1 MSRHGT
7 LVLVTTA
14 VIASAC
20 APRKATQ
27 GSAAADTAAIVTPG
41 KSSRLPVVPLD
52 SATIYRLCAKP
63 DSVYAGKAECVLN
76 DQGLP
81 LETVPPRPLPP
92 ASRTPPP
99 LA

>member
-1 MSRHGT
+1 MSRHGV
-7 LVLVTTA
+7 LVLATV
-14 VIASAC
+14 VMASAC
-20 APRKATQ
+20 TPPSTAK
-27 GSAAADTAAIVTPG
+27 GSSAADTAAIVTPG
-41 KSSRLPVVPLD
+41 TSSRLPVVPLD